1 MVNTPAPCI
10 PLTKSLQTN
19 AQVSRPRG
27 IYRVKAHEM
36 PKTLPLIAVLS
47 LAVVLPAH
55 AAEPAAATPRNAA
68 QWCKAWRAET
78 QTEKL
83 NALFPSGGGYVLTF
97 STRNGNGTTK
107 KSLFGRCVSLT
118 TKKLAAERR
127 AAREGAGGASLQTRC
142 RSDLA
147 SGAPHYASLGRCI
160 TDEGRQIST

>member
-1 MVNTPAPCI
+1 M
-10 PLTKSLQTN
+10 L
-19 AQVSRPRG
+19 
-27 IYRVKAHEM
+27 
-36 PKTLPLIAVLS
+36 KTLSLIALVS

-55 AAEPAAATPRNAA
+55 AAEPAATPRNAA
-68 QWCKAWRAET
+68 QWCKAWRADT

-83 NALFPSGGGYVLTF
+83 NALFPSGGNYVLTF

-127 AAREGAGGASLQTRC
+127 AAREGAGGATLQARC

-147 SGAPHYASLGRCI
+147 TGASQYASLGRCI
-160 TDEGRQIST
+160 ADGGRLISS

>member
-1 MVNTPAPCI
+1 MVKMPASCI
-10 PLTKSLQTN
+10 PLTKCLQTN
-19 AQVSRPRG
+19 AQVSGPRG

-47 LAVVLPAH
+47 LAVVLPARPH
-55 AAEPAAATPRNAA
+55 EPAAVTPRNAA

-97 STRNGNGTTK
+97 SNRNGNGTTK

-142 RSDLA
+142 RS
-147 SGAPHYASLGRCI
+147 SLSR
-160 TDEGRQIST
+160 ELLRRQ

>member
-1 MVNTPAPCI
+1 
-10 PLTKSLQTN
+10 
-19 AQVSRPRG
+19 
-27 IYRVKAHEM
+27 M

-68 QWCKAWRAET
+68 QWCKAWRADS
-78 QTEKL
+78 QTAKL
-83 NALFPSGGGYVLTF
+83 DTWFPGGGDYVLTF
-97 STRNGNGTTK
+97 STQNGNGTTK

-127 AAREGAGGASLQTRC
+127 AAREGAGGATLQSRG

-147 SGAPHYASLGRCI
+147 TDCIQDGGR
-160 TDEGRQIST
+160 EISS

>member
-1 MVNTPAPCI
+1 
-10 PLTKSLQTN
+10 
-19 AQVSRPRG
+19 
-27 IYRVKAHEM
+27 M

-68 QWCKAWRAET
+68 QWCKAWRADS
-78 QTEKL
+78 QTAKL
-83 NALFPSGGGYVLTF
+83 DTWFPGGGDYVLTF
-97 STRNGNGTTK
+97 STQNGNGTTK

-127 AAREGAGGASLQTRC
+127 AAREGAGGATLQARC

-147 SGAPHYASLGRCI
+147 TGASHYGSLGRCI
-160 TDEGRQIST
+160 EDRGRQLTS